1 MYIYF
6 SSLSLRKG
14 TMIDS
19 LPVLL
24 NETMS
29 LYGIEF
35 RNTEQRNYLQ
45 LKKRRIEEFIVD
57 ETLIKEVGS
66 SELVW
71 LCWISFHL

>member
-1 MYIYF
+1 
-6 SSLSLRKG
+6 
-14 TMIDS
+14 MIDS

-45 LKKRRIEEFIVD
+45 LKKEELKNSL
-57 ETLIKEVGS
+57 LIKR
-66 SELVW
+66 
-71 LCWISFHL
+71 